1 MRLKRDKF
9 HKAPTVEVSD
19 RVAIIVIIVVVVV
32 ITTSWVF

>member
-9 HKAPTVEVSD
+9 HKAPTVEVSV
-19 RVAIIVIIVVVVV
+19 RVAMIVIIVVVV